1 MIQIKI
7 VIMND
12 YQISQSL
19 KIKKEINLII
29 FSLHFYY
36 HIHFLLH
43 VLYYP
48 VASFYT
54 CDSLLNNKQVENHKS
69 DRKCKAVGMMLF
81 SICLTFGEIH
91 QAQGSSKI
99 PDSSLKFNHSEFF

>member
-1 MIQIKI
+1 
-7 VIMND
+7 MND

-43 VLYYP
+43 VLNYP

-54 CDSLLNNKQVENHKS
+54 CDSLLNNKQVENHKAIENV
-69 DRKCKAVGMMLF
+69 KQWV
-81 SICLTFGEIH
+81 
-91 QAQGSSKI
+91 
-99 PDSSLKFNHSEFF
+99 